1 MSTSLFLE
9 TKAMLNQSL
18 YPFLYAGFAIL
29 VIGSIYLIIEAFRVH
44 RLFSNSIVGRLVK
57 TLVVVVIIELYSLG
71 VVSYAFLNFFSRGLV
86 MLLPIVGLW
95 ILCVIYAA
103 YAVRSARTE
112 VSSLVKK

>member
-1 MSTSLFLE
+1 MFIE
-9 TKAMLNQSL
+9 SL
-18 YPFLYAGFAIL
+18 YPFLYAGFTIL
-29 VIGSIYLIIEAFRVH
+29 VLGSAYLIVEAMRVH

-57 TLVVVVIIELYSLG
+57 TLVIVVIIELYSLG
-71 VVSYAFLNFFSRGLV
+71 VVSYAFINFFSRGVV

-112 VSSLVKK
+112 VGSLVKK